1 MVSQHDQQ
9 KPDNL
14 LVLKKNKTV
23 EANGQRFNNKHNV
36 WPRMWQQRKKCR
48 DNFKEKQQK
57 ENVGYMC
64 KTFFNW

>member
-23 EANGQRFNNKHNV
+23 EANGQRFNNKQCV
-36 WPRMWQQRKKCR
+36 AKDVAAAQEVQ
-48 DNFKEKQQK
+48 
-57 ENVGYMC
+57 G
-64 KTFFNW
+64 